1 MHLPPLLHPH
11 VHSHPTVD
19 SAVWLLNL
27 RWVAVAGQLL
37 TIAVVFWGLRV
48 QLPLLGLF
56 SLIGIT
62 ALSNMA
68 YSFWLERL
76 QRGGRARTDRLPSHQ
91 VVAAVML
98 LDMLVLT
105 GMLFISSG
113 TANPFA
119 LFYFVNI
126 AVGGVILNPLWAW
139 GLWMTA
145 AAGITLLL
153 TYSWP
158 LMYADG
164 SIALSD
170 SQIWSI
176 PKVGYLAS
184 FITCGG
190 VITYFIT
197 VLTGELKRRELELQA
212 AENEHLRGR
221 QLEAL
226 GTLAAGAGHELATP
240 LSTIAVVAKEL
251 SRNLDKVDVSDSI
264 KRDVLLI
271 RSELDHCRRILDRMS
286 SAAGDA
292 AGERF
297 HSISIQ
303 EFFDEVLL
311 GVRERPRV
319 QVSISQDLMG
329 VANLLPVQA
338 TAQAL
343 RNLVQNAIDASQPG
357 AEIQLNALRCREG
370 WRILVTD
377 HGDGMTPEVLQRAGE
392 PFFTTKEPGRG
403 MGLGLYLTHNVLQ
416 RLDGRLSFSSR
427 IGHGTTA
434 EVILPLTRCSS
445 N

>member
-1 MHLPPLLHPH
+1 MELPPLFTPH
-11 VHSHPTVD
+11 VHSQPTVD
-19 SAVWLLNL
+19 TAIWLLHL

-37 TIAVVFWGLRV
+37 TIAGVHWGLHV

-56 SLIGIT
+56 SLIGTT
-62 ALSNMA
+62 ALSNTF
-68 YSFWLERL
+68 YSLWLEIL
-76 QRGGRARTDRLPSHQ
+76 LRGGLKRSDRLPSHQ
-91 VVAAVML
+91 VVEGLMV

-105 GMLFISSG
+105 GMLLISSG

-126 AVGGVILNPLWAW
+126 AVAGVILTPLWAW
-139 GLWMTA
+139 GLWLIA
-145 AAGITLLL
+145 VGGISLLL
-153 TYSWP
+153 TCSWP
-158 LMYADG
+158 LMYIDG
-164 SIALSD
+164 RIALSD
-170 SQIWSI
+170 TQTWSI
-176 PKVGYLAS
+176 PKLGYLVS

-197 VLTGELKRRELELQA
+197 VLTGELKRREIELQA
-212 AENEHLRGR
+212 AESERLRGR

-251 SRNLDKVDVSDSI
+251 SRNLDKLGVSEPI
-264 KRDVLLI
+264 KRDVALI

-297 HSISIQ
+297 RSIGIEEFCQ
-303 EFFDEVLL
+303 EILL
-311 GVRERPRV
+311 GIREPQRV
-319 QVSISQDLMG
+319 KILISEETKS
-329 VANLLPVQA
+329 VENLLPVQA

-343 RNLVQNAIDASQPG
+343 RNIVQNAIDASQPG
-357 AEIQLNALRCREG
+357 AEIQLHVHLCPEG
-370 WRILVTD
+370 WRMLVTD
-377 HGDGMTPEVLQRAGE
+377 HGDGMTPEVLQRVGE

-403 MGLGLYLTHNVLQ
+403 MGLGLYLTRNVLQ
-416 RLDGRLSFSSR
+416 RLDGRLSFTSR

-434 EVILPLTRCSS
+434 EVILPSS
-445 N
+445 RKSSD